1 LLHKFRR
8 CNGGRILKAKNH
20 TSLTWNRPPGSRNV
34 VTKILSEKQSQILSV
49 FAALLLLLTPVA
61 SAAFESE
68 RAQDAQTFVDSIGVN
83 THINYFNRLYGNFDI
98 LKQRLEESGIRHVRD
113 GAVLQN
119 DAYNRVLYGRWKAL
133 ANFGVKFDMC
143 FDPRGSI
150 KEPSPEQIS
159 KLLDLTGGS
168 VESIEGPNE
177 LDISKKPGWIDIA
190 HNYQQAL
197 FTAGKQVS
205 AASGLKFVGP
215 SMAFV
220 KNGQRV
226 GDISD
231 VVTHG
236 NLHTYAAGGMPDG
249 LYEKQAQQAAAMY
262 GQRPLIVTETGYHNA
277 MNNRG
282 SQPPISEAAAAKYIP
297 RLFFQ
302 SFNAGIEKTYL
313 YEFLDEGDDPGQT
326 NQEFHFGL
334 VRYDGTPKPAFVA
347 IQNLIAILRDS
358 SNGPAA
364 SSTLSYQVSG
374 TTQNLAHTM
383 LRKRNGAYY
392 LVIWQEVPSYDTKTQ
407 TDLVVP
413 TEHESISFP
422 KPFRQVSLYDPMKG
436 AAPIHKWSRI
446 GKIDIEVPD
455 RVLILELL
463 P

>member
-1 LLHKFRR
+1 M
-8 CNGGRILKAKNH
+8 LKARND
-20 TSLTWNRPPGSRNV
+20 TSSTWSRPSGLRSII
-34 VTKILSEKQSQILSV
+34 TKILREKQSQILTV
-49 FAALLLLLTPVA
+49 FAALFLLLTPV
-61 SAAFESE
+61 ESVAVNSE
-68 RAQDAQTFVDSIGVN
+68 QAKDAQTFVDSIGVN
-83 THINYFNRLYGNFDI
+83 THINYFNRLYGNFDL
-98 LKQRLEESGIRHVRD
+98 LKRRLQESGIRHVRD

-119 DAYNRVLYGRWKAL
+119 DAYNQVVYGRWKAL

-177 LDISKKPGWIDIA
+177 LDVSKKPGWIDIA
-190 HNYQQAL
+190 RNYQQAL

-231 VVTHG
+231 RVTHG
-236 NLHTYAAGGMPDG
+236 NLHTYAAGGMPDE
-249 LYEKQAQQAAAMY
+249 LYAKQAQQATAMY
-262 GQRPLIVTETGYHNA
+262 AQRPLIVTETGYHNA

-282 SQPPISEAAAAKYIP
+282 SQPPVSETSAAKYIP

-334 VRYDGTPKPAFVA
+334 AHYDGTPKPAFVA
-347 IQNLIAILRDS
+347 MQNLITILRDNS
-358 SNGPAA
+358 HGPTA
-364 SSTLSYQVSG
+364 SGVLSYQVSG
-374 TTQNLAHTM
+374 NTQNLAHTL

-392 LVIWQEVPSYDTKTQ
+392 LAIWQEVPSYDTKTQ

-413 TEHESISFP
+413 TESESIFFTNA
-422 KPFRQVSLYDPMKG
+422 FRQISLFDPMKNV
-436 AAPIHKWSRI
+436 APIRTWS
-446 GKIDIEVPD
+446 KTEKVDIEVPD
-455 RVLILELL
+455 RVLVLELL